1 MNAEDMLNRW
11 MRGGGATAADGGIS
25 IAPASTANLAGKLQ
39 LAYEWI
45 SSKAILTSHCDIL
58 TSAPRLAGRSS
69 VKVELNGAPAFS
81 SFILMPL
88 LNLAIGRRLVF
99 VGAPGRGKT
108 SVATL
113 MSLLTGR
120 TLQETRREI
129 QHGHPQ
135 MTFHDLLGSP
145 LPSNL
150 MKADTAREVQLD
162 WRSWLQAR
170 VKIVDE
176 YNRIPTKTQSALLS
190 LLADGYAEMFEQTVE
205 TGPSAWYL
213 TANDD
218 LGGGTF
224 PVIEALKDR
233 IDAMVPCAPYR
244 MDRLDVLVE
253 RVAAGAQAETRIPA
267 DIIFS
272 AEELDTLA
280 SKIRAVEVGAELL
293 EAVSFV
299 LGQLEFCRRASDR
312 IGAMNKDTLHLAGRR
327 TGHVCNEDCPLDRTS
342 SLCAQVENG
351 VSPRSLQALIH
362 FSKAFAHFLG
372 RGAVELNDV
381 RQMLPWVLSGK
392 LRPNLQSPFFEKD
405 EHRIYLIDRA
415 AWIQT
420 LFDLGLQQFAA
431 YRPIREKVDAAAQ
444 EALDNSAPLARR
456 LAAVERQLG
465 ALADECELN
474 APVHADIVRL
484 SQIHAG
490 LNKLPGSG

>member
-1 MNAEDMLNRW
+1 MKAEDLLGKW
-11 MRGGGATAADGGIS
+11 MRGGASVSPDGGVA
-25 IAPASTANLAGKLQ
+25 IASSSTGLPEKLR
-39 LAYEWI
+39 LAYDWI
-45 SSKAILTSHCDIL
+45 SSKAILTSQGDIRPGP
-58 TSAPRLAGRSS
+58 SRSFGRGSI
-69 VKVELNGAPAFS
+69 KVEVEEAPAFS
-81 SFILMPL
+81 SFILLPL
-88 LNLAIGRRLVF
+88 LNLAIGRRMVF

-120 TLQETRREI
+120 SLAETRREI

-135 MTFHDLLGSP
+135 MTVHDLLGSP

-150 MKADTAREVQLD
+150 MRASKASEVRLE
-162 WRSWLQAR
+162 WRSWLGAR

-190 LLADGYAEMFEQTVE
+190 LLGDGYAEMFEQTIE

-233 IDAMVPCAPYR
+233 IDVVVRSAPFQ
-244 MDRLDVLVE
+244 MENLGVLVDRIASDDQPE
-253 RVAAGAQAETRIPA
+253 AHIPA

-272 AEELDTLA
+272 ADDLDRIASEIRSVTFDDEL
-280 SKIRAVEVGAELL
+280 RELV
-293 EAVSFV
+293 AFV

-312 IGAMNKDTLHLAGRR
+312 IDYMNKDTLHLAGRR
-327 TGHVCNEDCPLDRTS
+327 TGHVCNEDCPLDRHA

-362 FSKAFAHFLG
+362 FAKALAYFVG
-372 RGAVELNDV
+372 RNAVELNDV
-381 RQMLPWVLSGK
+381 SQMLPWVLFDK

-405 EHRIYLIDRA
+405 ENRVLLIDRA
-415 AWIQT
+415 TWIRT
-420 LFDLGLQQFAA
+420 LLDMGIKQYAA
-431 YRPIREKVDAAAQ
+431 YGAIREQVTKTLAEAA
-444 EALDNSAPLARR
+444 DPNVPMPRR
-456 LAAVERQLG
+456 LAAVERQL
-465 ALADECELN
+465 ARLVDDCELN
-474 APVHADIVRL
+474 AAVHADVIRL
-484 SQIHAG
+484 RNVHATLG
-490 LNKLPGSG
+490 RSRG